1 MKAKVEY
8 ELDKWTNRWP
18 YSNYDSKIAKLASIL
33 SPEKWSYEGKVDYRI
48 LSNYIFYTFEKLFIE
63 YTEAS
68 EDEKKQIIFQDV
80 DKACFNTGLYDNKWQ
95 QVFFYCTKNPIEGYQ
110 PWKFHSFQT
119 EYTLG
124 YLGVNSAE
132 LRRANYFAVP
142 SDLVYDFSCPIIP
155 QWEHIL
161 DEYENFQRIPE
172 SIRSLGKDVCQNVI
186 AGSIDKTK
194 KRIQANY
201 KTVVPQWYKGRIQ
214 LLIPLYLTSGDRPDL
229 ALVLSKNE
237 ATKQYFGH
245 TCLTCEMAYNNARLI
260 ARPESYWLDPL

>member
-1 MKAKVEY
+1 MMAKTDY
-8 ELDKWTNRWP
+8 ALDKWATRWP
-18 YSNYDSKIAKLASIL
+18 YSDYDHKIAKLASQL
-33 SPEKWSYEGKVDYRI
+33 PPEKWSYEGKADYRI
-48 LSNYIFYTFEKLFIE
+48 LSNYIFYTFDKLQSE
-63 YTEAS
+63 YKEA
-68 EDEKKQIIFQDV
+68 DEADKNKIIFEDT

-95 QVFFYCTKNPIEGYQ
+95 PIFFYCTKNQVAGYQ

-119 EYTLG
+119 EYTLV
-124 YLGVNSAE
+124 YLGINGAE
-132 LRRANYFAVP
+132 LRRANYFTDP
-142 SDLVYDFSCPIIP
+142 GDLVYDFTHPIVP

-161 DEYENFQRIPE
+161 DDNENFLRIPE
-172 SIRSLGKDVCQNVI
+172 TIRSLGKDVCQSLI
-186 AGSIDKTK
+186 AASIDKTK

-214 LLIPLYLTSGDRPDL
+214 LLIPLYLTSGDKPDL

-237 ATKQYFGH
+237 ATRQYLGH